1 MGLLKDKNFR
11 IVLSILVMGVMGGS
25 IVGPILPAMTG
36 PLNVSKSTIGLVLSV
51 YTIFALIFTP
61 ILGVMADRYGR
72 RKILIPSLLA
82 FGLTGSAIAI
92 TREFWLVLLFRA
104 IQGIAV
110 AGIMNLAV
118 TLIGDL
124 FSGRKLARAMGYR
137 TTAQNFINAT
147 APFLAGALAAI
158 SWFFPFLIYSLAIVV
173 GILVILKLDIPE
185 YKNNSKLQDYF
196 KAASTVIRYP
206 KTLWIFFNN
215 FMIFVLLYSLVVYMP
230 MIITDKFGLS
240 TVYSGLAISVAAG
253 TSGIFATQTGKLK
266 GMFNDHLIVLV
277 GFVFLGLSLLLVAFA
292 GQIVELLLYLVLWGI
307 GASLIM
313 PTLTTAVTEQAP
325 PHLRAGVVSVF
336 SMTIYLG
343 QSVSPPL
350 FGQILSF
357 SDLKTV
363 FLIASASAL
372 IPIFYALLRLIK
384 NEK

>member
-1 MGLLKDKNFR
+1 MDLLKNKNFL
-11 IVLSILVMGVMGGS
+11 IILAILVMGVMGGS
-25 IVGPILPAMTG
+25 IVGPILPAMTE
-36 PLNVSKSTIGLVLSV
+36 PLDVSKANIGLVLSFF
-51 YTIFALIFTP
+51 TIFALIFTP
-61 ILGVMADRYGR
+61 VLGVMADRYGR
-72 RKILIPSLLA
+72 KKVVIPSLFA
-82 FGLTGSAIAI
+82 FGIAGSAIAI
-92 TREFWLVLLFRA
+92 TREFWLVLVFRS

-173 GILVILKLDIPE
+173 GILVIFKLNVPE
-185 YKNNSKLQDYF
+185 YKNDSKLQDYF

-277 GFVFLGLSLLLVAFA
+277 GFVFLGLSLFLVASA
-292 GQIVELLLYLVLWGI
+292 GQIVELLLYLILWGI

-343 QSVSPPL
+343 QSISPPL
-350 FGQILSF
+350 FGQILNF
-357 SDLKTV
+357 SDLNTV
-363 FLIASASAL
+363 FVVASLASL
-372 IPIFYALLRLIK
+372 IPIFYALIRLINK
-384 NEK
+384 KE